1 MTGFPNISPIRLPPV
16 CNTICC
22 GVCPGRN
29 MVQATGWGVYN
40 LLTWDSPERLRRVDL
55 PIVSHAE
62 CRRRWGGNLSSTFFC
77 TSSSNGRDTVC
88 FQI

>member
-1 MTGFPNISPIRLPPV
+1 MTGYPNISPIRLPSV

-22 GVCPGRN
+22 GVCPGQN

-40 LLTWDSPERLRRVDL
+40 LLTWDSPERLRRVAL

-62 CRRRWGGNLSSTFFC
+62 CKRQWGGNLSSTFFC
-77 TSSSNGRDTVC
+77 TSSSNGRDTVS
-88 FQI
+88 FEI